1 MKYIIGYDGGGSKTR
16 CVLAN
21 THGEILSD
29 LVAGPS
35 NHQMIGI
42 EKTKEVIKDLYL
54 KTLEKTNLA
63 PENIEAI
70 YLGLAGA
77 DLPCDFEILN
87 KMGREIFKNPPFQ
100 IVNDAW
106 IILKS
111 GLLDHWGAVSI
122 YGTGANAAV
131 ITPTGERKI
140 LRALGYIA
148 GGYGGGG
155 DMAKEALHLA
165 FRSNEKT
172 HERTQLEVE
181 LPKLFNKS
189 SMNDLLKLLYPKN
202 KITEKSYKKIP
213 PLVFELAKSGDQ
225 VCIGLLKKMG
235 KTQGQMVIGVL
246 KSVNLEVKKVPVVI
260 GGSIYNGVSNHFVE
274 SMLLEIKKYA
284 SDAYLVKPKYPPVY
298 GALFSA
304 YEHAG
309 IDIPKHFK

>member
-16 CVLAN
+16 CILAN
-21 THGEILSD
+21 AAGEILCD
-29 LVAGPS
+29 LVGGPS

-42 EKTKEVIKDLYL
+42 KATKKVIETLYL
-54 KTLEKTNLA
+54 KTLEKSNLP
-63 PENIEAI
+63 PEAIDLI

-77 DLPCDFEILN
+77 DLPGDFKKLN
-87 KMGREIFKNPPFQ
+87 KIGNEIFKNQPFHL
-100 IVNDAW
+100 VNDAW

-172 HERTQLEVE
+172 HKKSQLEMA
-181 LPKLFNKS
+181 LPKLFGKA
-189 SMNDLLKLLYPKN
+189 SMDQLLELLYPN
-202 KITEKSYKKIP
+202 NIINEECYKKIP
-213 PLVFELAKSGDQ
+213 PLVFELAKAGDD
-225 VCIGLLKKMG
+225 VCIELLKKMG
-235 KTQGQMVIGVL
+235 KTQGKMVLGVL
-246 KSVNLEVKKVPVVI
+246 KSVDLKEKQVPVVI
-260 GGSIYNGVSNHFVE
+260 GGSIYKGVSNHFIE
-274 SMLLEIKKYA
+274 SMLLEIQKYA
-284 SDAYLVKPKYPPVY
+284 QDAYLVKPKYPPVY
-298 GALFSA
+298 GALFSG
-304 YEHAG
+304 YETIG
-309 IDIPKHFK
+309 LEIPKQFK

>member
-21 THGEILSD
+21 TQGEILSD

-42 EKTKEVIKDLYL
+42 EKTKDVIEDLYL
-54 KTLEKTNLA
+54 KTLEKTNLK
-63 PENIEAI
+63 PEAIGVI

-77 DLPCDFEILN
+77 DLPCDFEKLN
-87 KMGREIFKNPPFQ
+87 TIGEEIFKNTTFQ

-122 YGTGANAAV
+122 YGTGANAAI

-155 DMAKEALHLA
+155 DMAREALHLA

-172 HERTQLEVE
+172 HGKTKLEVE
-181 LPKLFNKS
+181 LPKLFNAS
-189 SMNDLLKLLYPKN
+189 SMDHLLKLLYPEN
-202 KITEKSYKKIP
+202 KITKESYKRIP
-213 PLVFELAKSGDQ
+213 PLVFELAKRGDQ
-225 VCIGLLKKMG
+225 VCIDLLKEMG
-235 KTQGQMVIGVL
+235 RTQGKMLTGVL
-246 KSVNLEVKKVPVVI
+246 KSVSLEKEHLPIVI
-260 GGSIYNGVSNHFVE
+260 GGSIFNGVSNHFVD

-284 SDAYLVKPKYPPVY
+284 ADAYLIKPKYPPVY
-298 GALFSA
+298 GAIFSA
-304 YEHAG
+304 YEYMG
-309 IDIPKHFK
+309 IDIPKRFQ